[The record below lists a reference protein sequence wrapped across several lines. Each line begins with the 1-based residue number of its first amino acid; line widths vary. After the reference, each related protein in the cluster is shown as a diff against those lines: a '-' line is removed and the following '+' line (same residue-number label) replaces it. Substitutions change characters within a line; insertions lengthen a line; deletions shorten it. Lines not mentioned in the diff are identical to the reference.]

1 MTEPRDLRQT
11 DAWGIDRFYRDA
23 FDTLHRTSDET
34 RRAVMHAMGADAGT
48 SGPAEKPPVMF
59 LRAGSPACV
68 LAPGELTLETGEM
81 VRVKPAVPVDLPI
94 GYHELRPDV
103 DSGLVRVIVSPD
115 RCYLPGDLK
124 TWGWSVQ
131 LYALRSQRS
140 WGIGD
145 LADLRRF
152 ARCSSENQGARVLMI
167 NPLHAASPVIP
178 QQASPYYPTSRRY
191 RNPLYLAIEDIPG
204 ASEVCC
210 DIERLAAAGGAL
222 NSLRLIDR
230 DAVFRL
236 KMQAL
241 ECIWQHAR
249 HDAGFETYQQREG
262 RDLECFA
269 TFCALAERHGGK
281 WQEWPAEIR
290 DPESAAVRAFVRD
303 HIDRIRFHIWLQW
316 LLDSQ
321 LAACSREIAVMQDLP
336 VGADPGGADAWVW
349 QHLIATGVSIG
360 APPDKFNT
368 AGQDWGLPPFI
379 PSKLRAAGYEPF
391 IQTIRAT
398 LRHAGGLR
406 IDHVLGFFRLFW
418 VPEGLGPAK
427 GAYVRYNSDE
437 LLAIVALESHR
448 ARAFIVGEDLGTV
461 EPGVSEKLQR
471 NNVLSYRVFWFEK
484 GPPSTYPE
492 TALSAV
498 STHDLPTI
506 AGMWS
511 GSDLQ
516 AQKRLGL
523 NPGDEQMKQSRNRI
537 ERFGGIDKNDSVRD
551 VILKTHEL
559 LAAAPS
565 RIITAQIDDALA
577 VEERPNMPA
586 TTGEQ
591 WPNWSIALPKTLEQI
606 EHDPLVQAVAAEL
619 GRER

>member
-1 MTEPRDLRQT
+1 
-11 DAWGIDRFYRDA
+11 
-23 FDTLHRTSDET
+23 
-34 RRAVMHAMGADAGT
+34 
-48 SGPAEKPPVMF
+48 
-59 LRAGSPACV
+59 
-68 LAPGELTLETGEM
+68 
-81 VRVKPAVPVDLPI
+81 
-94 GYHELRPDV
+94 
-103 DSGLVRVIVSPD
+103 
-115 RCYLPGDLK
+115 
-124 TWGWSVQ
+124 
-131 LYALRSQRS
+131 
-140 WGIGD
+140 
-145 LADLRRF
+145 
-152 ARCSSENQGARVLMI
+152 
-167 NPLHAASPVIP
+167 
-178 QQASPYYPTSRRY
+178 
-191 RNPLYLAIEDIPG
+191 
-204 ASEVCC
+204 
-210 DIERLAAAGGAL
+210 
-222 NSLRLIDR
+222 
-230 DAVFRL
+230 
-236 KMQAL
+236 
-241 ECIWQHAR
+241 
-249 HDAGFETYQQREG
+249 
-262 RDLECFA
+262 
-269 TFCALAERHGGK
+269 
-281 WQEWPAEIR
+281 
-290 DPESAAVRAFVRD
+290 
-303 HIDRIRFHIWLQW
+303 
-316 LLDSQ
+316 
-321 LAACSREIAVMQDLP
+321 
-336 VGADPGGADAWVW
+336 
-349 QHLIATGVSIG
+349 
-360 APPDKFNT
+360 
-368 AGQDWGLPPFI
+368 
-379 PSKLRAAGYEPF
+379 
-391 IQTIRAT
+391 
-398 LRHAGGLR
+398 
-406 IDHVLGFFRLFW
+406 VLGFFRLFW